1 MEGPSL
7 KLPLPTGHSRGHE
20 LQAVPGQVKVPG
32 SQRCCRPR
40 DQQHAEGE
48 TSSFAKK
55 GSPSSMCTQPPPCIS
70 KPMSSEQLTVS
81 LSRQTL
87 VQLGEAMHCPA
98 CRIVVQKK
106 GGCDWIRCPVCQTE
120 ICWVTKGP
128 RWGPGVGVLRS
139 GEEKARRAS
148 PTSQGRPAGEGA
160 KEGHSQRAGQAPWT
174 CASLALSPSGPCLRW
189 PWAWLSSGSP
199 QGSCFVPAVWNSC
212 NNWPFPH
219 FRRQDCVCAH
229 TRTRGT
235 DRPEA
240 KKHLPLLTSWSD
252 TFEL

>member
-1 MEGPSL
+1 MNCKQYQDKLKSQAHNDAAARETNNMLKVRPAPSPR
-7 KLPLPTGHSRGHE
+7 KAAR
-20 LQAVPGQVKVPG
+20 LQCA
-32 SQRCCRPR
+32 
-40 DQQHAEGE
+40 
-48 TSSFAKK
+48 
-55 GSPSSMCTQPPPCIS
+55 PSPPPPLA

-139 GEEKARRAS
+139 GEEKARRA
-148 PTSQGRPAGEGA
+148 
-160 KEGHSQRAGQAPWT
+160 GQAPWT
-174 CASLALSPSGPCLRW
+174 GASLALSPPGPCLRW